1 MTTLDNLKTHYAA
14 PNLISR
20 IEAGLA
26 QLGKHPN
33 ALGPDDLSPVDE
45 FHVRGPAATAEL
57 ITLLAPTAEMHVLDV
72 GAGLGG
78 PARRLAR
85 ATGCRVTG
93 VDLSESYCTVG
104 TILNEW
110 TNLSQQVKLTPG
122 DATNLAQFQ
131 NAIFDAAWTIH
142 VGMNLADKAAC
153 YREVFRVLKPGAA
166 FVIYDVLTI
175 GDQAIH
181 FPVPWA
187 QTAAT
192 SFLATRAELKTILAQ
207 VGFTVTAVEE
217 HTTKALI
224 ALARAATQQDQQTT
238 PPPLGL
244 HLVLGPIVRT
254 MVQSLRRNFAEQRV
268 ELVAVRCQ
276 KPHA

>member
-1 MTTLDNLKTHYAA
+1 MTTLNTLKTHYAA
-14 PNLISR
+14 PGLISR

-26 QLGKHPN
+26 QLGKQPP
-33 ALGPDDLSPVDE
+33 ALGPDDLSAVDE

-57 ITLLAPTAEMHVLDV
+57 ITLLAATAPMHVLDV
-72 GAGLGG
+72 GSGLGG
-78 PARRLAR
+78 PARRLAS

-93 VDLSESYCTVG
+93 VDLSENFCATG

-110 TNLSQQVKLTPG
+110 TGMSQQVKLTPG

-131 NAIFDAAWTIH
+131 EATFDAAWTIH
-142 VGMNLADKAAC
+142 VGMNIADKLAC
-153 YREVFRVLKPGAA
+153 YSEVFRVLKPGAL
-166 FVIYDVLTI
+166 FVIYDVLTT

-181 FPVPWA
+181 YPVPWA

-192 SFLATRAELKTILAQ
+192 SFPVTRTALTTTLAQ
-207 VGFTVTAVEE
+207 AGFTVTTVAD
-217 HTTKALI
+217 HTTKAL
-224 ALARAATQQDQQTT
+224 ASLERAVAQQSQQTA

-254 MVQSLRRNFAEQRV
+254 MVQALHRNFAEQRV
-268 ELVAVRCQ
+268 ELLAVHCQ
-276 KPHA
+276 KA

>member
-1 MTTLDNLKTHYAA
+1 MTMLDALKTHYAA
-14 PNLISR
+14 PGLISR

-26 QLGKHPN
+26 QLGKHPP
-33 ALGPDDLSPVDE
+33 ALEPDDLSAVDE

-57 ITLLAPTAEMHVLDV
+57 ISLLAPTAEMHVLDV
-72 GAGLGG
+72 GSGLGG

-93 VDLSESYCTVG
+93 VDLSESYCAVG
-104 TILNEW
+104 TTLNEW
-110 TNLSQQVKLTPG
+110 TGMSEQVKLTPG
-122 DATNLAQFQ
+122 DATDLAQFQ
-131 NAIFDAAWTIH
+131 AATFDAAWTIH
-142 VGMNLADKAAC
+142 VGMNIANKIAC
-153 YREVFRVLKPGAA
+153 YSEVFRVLKSGAP
-166 FVIYDVLTI
+166 FVIYDVLTT

-192 SFLATRAELKTILAQ
+192 SFLVTRAELTMILAQ
-207 VGFTVTAVEE
+207 VGFTVTTIED
-217 HTTKALI
+217 HTTKAL
-224 ALARAATQQDQQTT
+224 AGLERAAAQQSQQTA

-244 HLVLGPIVRT
+244 HLVLGPVVRT
-254 MVQSLRRNFAEQRV
+254 MVQTLRQNFIEQRV

-276 KPHA
+276 KL